1 LTEQQQDGPA
11 PDVEAT
17 ASTAPQAPEESV
29 AAVAVADEPATP
41 TETATSTA
49 ATPEAVAAPEV
60 AAPEAAA
67 PETAAE
73 PEPAVA
79 ETATEPEP
87 ESVAA
92 ASPAAVPE
100 LEPVAGEANGLGT
113 GTDAAELAAEMA
125 DAPAA
130 AEEEEPEPVP
140 ARDLG
145 PEPTTMEELLAEQDS
160 DIKSF
165 KHGDVVEGTVVRID
179 KDEIL
184 VDIGAKSEG
193 VVSNRE
199 LYGRNAESAPQLAV
213 GDTVLVYVLQPESQ
227 EGHVVLSLRRA
238 GLERKWRSMQ
248 EQFESGVI
256 IEAPVIDHNK
266 GGLIVDCGIRGFVPI
281 SQIVDFPRRPQND
294 QPRDAA
300 QEIAEKLQPFV
311 GRKLRL
317 KILEVNRKA
326 NRLILSEKVALYEE
340 RREKRDE
347 LFSSLQVGQ
356 KVTGTVRSIA
366 PFGVFIDLGGIDG
379 LVHKSELSWNKVNN
393 PESGYKVGEEVEA
406 EVIDINHE
414 RGRISLSIRRLQPDP
429 WHSTVADFKVGDI
442 IDGTV
447 TKLVNFGAFV
457 RVRDGLE
464 GLIHISELSQQRVT
478 HPGDV
483 VHEGQTLKLKIIS
496 LDSERHRLGLSLKQA
511 EEAAAPRPAPV
522 DTAPS
527 SAPASSAPANRES
540 RPERR
545 PRPERGER
553 GYSMADAVQ
562 EPEGGID
569 NTLAAAFAQ
578 VRQQM
583 AAAEAEDVGA
593 TVAADEAE
601 EESAAGDAIAEIS
614 AAVAADEADIES
626 AAAEELA
633 QIDDAAAANDA
644 NEAPAAA
651 AAEDVVESVAEA
663 EAAEEAVASEGIAEI
678 LETVAADEAAE
689 EAAASDAIEEIAR
702 ETMEE
707 NTKG

>member
-1 LTEQQQDGPA
+1 MPLP
-11 PDVEAT
+11 
-17 ASTAPQAPEESV
+17 PELD
-29 AAVAVADEPATP
+29 VAD
-41 TETATSTA
+41 TAD
-49 ATPEAVAAPEV
+49 AP
-60 AAPEAAA
+60 
-67 PETAAE
+67 TAAE
-73 PEPAVA
+73 EDAEPI
-79 ETATEPEP
+79 
-87 ESVAA
+87 
-92 ASPAAVPE
+92 PAPK
-100 LEPVAGEANGLGT
+100 
-113 GTDAAELAAEMA
+113 
-125 DAPAA
+125 
-130 AEEEEPEPVP
+130 
-140 ARDLG
+140 RDLG

-199 LYGRNAESAPQLAV
+199 LYGRHGESQPQLAI

-227 EGHVVLSLRRA
+227 EGHAVLSLRRA
-238 GLERKWRSMQ
+238 GLERKWRAMQ
-248 EQFESGVI
+248 EQFEAGVI

-300 QEIAEKLQPFV
+300 QEIAEKLMPFV

-393 PESGYKVGEEVEA
+393 PEAGYKVGDEVEA

-429 WHSTVADFKVGDI
+429 WHSTVADFNVGDV

-464 GLIHISELSQQRVT
+464 GLIHISELSHQRVA

-511 EEAAAPRPAPV
+511 EEPPTRPAPEPG
-522 DTAPS
+522 A
-527 SAPASSAPANRES
+527 APAPRG
-540 RPERR
+540 ERR
-545 PRPERGER
+545 PRPERGWTP
-553 GYSMADAVQ
+553 GDAVQ

-578 VRQQM
+578 VRDQL
-583 AAAEAEDVGA
+583 AASEEARASSTGEPVGEASAPDVET
-593 TVAADEAE
+593 TVAADETEPEAATAAVTAPEPEEASAELTPSESEMAGAEANPAEAPAEPDADPTAVAEPAATDGEPETESSAAAADDVTASVDPPAEPVTDSGANESDDSATSGTADIAAADSADVGAE
-601 EESAAGDAIAEIS
+601 EGRTDGAATDGTETESAATPEPDETAGDEP
-614 AAVAADEADIES
+614 AADEAD
-626 AAAEELA
+626 
-633 QIDDAAAANDA
+633 QP
-644 NEAPAAA
+644 PA
-651 AAEDVVESVAEA
+651 
-663 EAAEEAVASEGIAEI
+663 
-678 LETVAADEAAE
+678 
-689 EAAASDAIEEIAR
+689 
-702 ETMEE
+702 
-707 NTKG
+707 

>member
-1 LTEQQQDGPA
+1 LSEQGPGGTA
-11 PDVEAT
+11 PDAEAS
-17 ASTAPQAPEESV
+17 AEAISAEETV
-29 AAVAVADEPATP
+29 ATLVVADEPAESDP
-41 TETATSTA
+41 ADAVSASATDPLPADVEPVDLDA
-49 ATPEAVAAPEV
+49 ATLSAGSEMPEAPVVALDREDGAPVDEV
-60 AAPEAAA
+60 AAAPPAEMPADEVAAA
-67 PETAAE
+67 PPAE
-73 PEPAVA
+73 MPAD
-79 ETATEPEP
+79 E
-87 ESVAA
+87 VAA
-92 ASPAAVPE
+92 APAAE
-100 LEPVAGEANGLGT
+100 S
-113 GTDAAELAAEMA
+113 LAAI
-125 DAPAA
+125 
-130 AEEEEPEPVP
+130 PV
-140 ARDLG
+140 RNG
-145 PEPTTMEELLAEQDS
+145 PEPTTMEELLAEQDG

-165 KHGDVVEGTVVRID
+165 KSGDVVEGTVVRVD

-199 LYGRNAESAPQLAV
+199 LYGRHGESQPTLSI
-213 GDTVLVYVLQPESQ
+213 GDTVLVYVLQPESP

-248 EQFESGVI
+248 ELFEAGTI
-256 IEAPVIDHNK
+256 IDAPVIDHNK

-347 LFSSLQVGQ
+347 LFSSLQVNQ
-356 KVTGTVRSIA
+356 KVKGTVRSIA

-393 PESGYKVGEEVEA
+393 PEAGYKVGEEVEA

-429 WHSTVADFKVGDI
+429 WHSTVADFNVGDV

-464 GLIHISELSQQRVT
+464 GLIHISELSHQRVA

-483 VHEGQTLKLKIIS
+483 VHEGQALKLKIIS

-511 EEAAAPRPAPV
+511 EEAPPRPTPEIAP
-522 DTAPS
+522 
-527 SAPASSAPANRES
+527 

-545 PRPERGER
+545 PRGGDRDRDRDRDREHGR
-553 GYSMADAVQ
+553 GYSASDAVQ

-569 NTLAAAFAQ
+569 NTLAAAFAG
-578 VRQQM
+578 VREQL
-583 AAAEAEDVGA
+583 AAAEATGEDERSASTAEVVAEPA
-593 TVAADEAE
+593 T
-601 EESAAGDAIAEIS
+601 G
-614 AAVAADEADIES
+614 
-626 AAAEELA
+626 
-633 QIDDAAAANDA
+633 
-644 NEAPAAA
+644 
-651 AAEDVVESVAEA
+651 AAEDVADAPPEAIAATVEASPASTEAEATNLDIEVPGVESVAEA
-663 EAAEEAVASEGIAEI
+663 PVAAVAAESAE
-678 LETVAADEAAE
+678 ESVTAEPTEVAADQEVAE
-689 EAAASDAIEEIAR
+689 PEPTA
-702 ETMEE
+702 
-707 NTKG
+707 

>member
-1 LTEQQQDGPA
+1 
-11 PDVEAT
+11 
-17 ASTAPQAPEESV
+17 
-29 AAVAVADEPATP
+29 
-41 TETATSTA
+41 
-49 ATPEAVAAPEV
+49 
-60 AAPEAAA
+60 
-67 PETAAE
+67 
-73 PEPAVA
+73 
-79 ETATEPEP
+79 
-87 ESVAA
+87 
-92 ASPAAVPE
+92 
-100 LEPVAGEANGLGT
+100 
-113 GTDAAELAAEMA
+113 M
-125 DAPAA
+125 
-130 AEEEEPEPVP
+130 
-140 ARDLG
+140 RDLG
-145 PEPTTMEELLAEQDS
+145 PEPTTMEELLAEQS
-160 DIKSF
+160 EDIKSF
-165 KHGDVVEGTVVRID
+165 KHGDVVEGNVVRID

-199 LYGRNAESAPQLAV
+199 LYGRHAESQPQLNI
-213 GDTVLVYVLQPESQ
+213 GDTVLVYVLQPESP
-227 EGHVVLSLRRA
+227 EGHAVLSLRRA

-248 EQFESGVI
+248 EQFEAGVI

-356 KVTGTVRSIA
+356 KVSGTVRSIA

-393 PESGYKVGEEVEA
+393 PEAGYKVGEEVEA

-464 GLIHISELSQQRVT
+464 GLIHISELSHQRVV

-483 VHEGQTLKLKIIS
+483 VHEGQTLKLRIIS

-511 EEAAAPRPAPV
+511 EEAPARPAPEPA
-522 DTAPS
+522 APG
-527 SAPASSAPANRES
+527 APRA
-540 RPERR
+540 ERR
-545 PRPERGER
+545 PRQERA
-553 GYSMADAVQ
+553 YSPSDAVQ

-578 VRQQM
+578 VREQV
-583 AAAEAEDVGA
+583 AAAEAAESG
-593 TVAADEAE
+593 DET
-601 EESAAGDAIAEIS
+601 AI
-614 AAVAADEADIES
+614 
-626 AAAEELA
+626 
-633 QIDDAAAANDA
+633 
-644 NEAPAAA
+644 EAPEA
-651 AAEDVVESVAEA
+651 VAEA
-663 EAAEEAVASEGIAEI
+663 AGGRGRDGDRGPRPESCRRDRDRGAGAGSCRRDRDRGAGAGSRRRDRDRGAGAGSRRRDRDRGAGAGSCRRDRDRGAGAGSRRRDRRPRSRSRKPSPRPRPRSRSRKLSPRRRPRSRSRKLSPRPRPRSRSRKLSPRPRPRSRSRKLSPRPRPRSRSRKLSPRPARARPRTSRRPDPDPATRTTTRRPRRVVAIPS
-678 LETVAADEAAE
+678 LD
-689 EAAASDAIEEIAR
+689 S
-702 ETMEE
+702 
-707 NTKG
+707 